1 MTSCQQLLWGRLA
14 NTYQSFCQALCCQKV
29 QRAWCLCCLAFQQVD
44 TTVRWKN
51 RQILKTAIKN
61 YVCLNLLTSTFSSV
75 YSFTLPLFIL
85 CSFFFI
91 LLRAVSYS
99 LQTLRFAWSVYFK
112 WSCFYQSSI
121 DIKSLL
127 FGMID

>member
-75 YSFTLPLFIL
+75 YSFTLPLFHTLPFFSYFWEL
-85 CSFFFI
+85 CLTAYKPYGLHPFI
-91 LLRAVSYS
+91 SSEAVSTRVQ
-99 LQTLRFAWSVYFK
+99 LILNH
-112 WSCFYQSSI
+112 CF
-121 DIKSLL
+121 LVW
-127 FGMID
+127 